1 MSRIWNRKAI
11 FVDTSA
17 IIANISKKE
26 DKHEDAVNAFQLL
39 RQGGYHLFI
48 SNYIVDEVYA
58 GILNASKI
66 QDKSQRIQL
75 AFRILEELHN
85 KKNFSVLFVKENIEE
100 EARRELLNFS
110 DKLWSI
116 TDMTSFLFMKK
127 GEIPYFLSFDSDFNQ
142 ASYHFGF
149 LDIRPYL
156 SSR

>member
-1 MSRIWNRKAI
+1 MSRIWNRKAV

-26 DKHEDAVNAFQLL
+26 DKHEDAVKAFQLL

-48 SNYIVDEVYA
+48 SNYIVDEVHA

-75 AFRILEELHN
+75 AFRTLEEIHN
-85 KKNFSVLFVKENIEE
+85 KKNFSVLFVRETIEE

-116 TDMTSFLFMKK
+116 TDMTSSLFMHK
-127 GEIPYFLSFDSDFNQ
+127 GDIPYFLSFDSDFNQ

-156 SSR
+156 ISK